1 MKQGLEVEPT
11 PVEGVGE
18 NEESRRAVHIKY
30 PIEYKSLLDIIARG
44 IRNLVVYNRGNT
56 TYMKPSKILRAAFF
70 ERGFP
75 RVYALPIVF
84 SQVRFVLERLKE
96 EGLVDKADGYYT
108 LSNASQLWSIARNST
123 PEEIANF
130 LWELTMEG

>member
-1 MKQGLEVEPT
+1 MKQDLDINPT

-18 NEESRRAVHIKY
+18 NEEPRRAVHIKY
-30 PIEYKSLLDIIARG
+30 PMEYKSLLDIIARG

-56 TYMKPSKILRAAFF
+56 TYMRPAKILRAAFF

-75 RVYALPIVF
+75 RVYAFPIVF

-108 LSNASQLWSIARNST
+108 LCNASPLWSIARKST
-123 PEEIANF
+123 PQELAEF

>member
-1 MKQGLEVEPT
+1 MKQDLPINPT

-18 NEESRRAVHIKY
+18 NEEPRRAVHIKY
-30 PIEYKSLLDIIARG
+30 PMEYKSLLDIIARG
-44 IRNLVVYNRGNT
+44 IRNLVMYNRGNT
-56 TYMKPSKILRAAFF
+56 TYIRPAKILRAAFF

-75 RVYALPIVF
+75 RVYAHPIVF

-108 LSNASQLWSIARNST
+108 LSNTSPLWSIARKST

-130 LWELTMEG
+130 LWELTMDG